1 MIDVNVSLF
10 RWPFRR
16 LPADDGRRFV
26 ETLRRKGVTE
36 AWAGSF
42 EALLD
47 EDTTAVNDRLARAC
61 RELDAALLVPFGTVN
76 PAAPGWRDD
85 LLRCHERHGMPGVRL
100 HPGYHGYRLNDGAFV
115 ELLGRA
121 VEKGMAVQIALG
133 MEDERTQNPL
143 MRVPRVDASV
153 LKPVP
158 QSTVMLL
165 NAPLLGNT
173 KELAHTGQVF
183 FDIAMIE
190 GTGAVERL
198 VEAAGAD
205 RVLFGSNFP
214 LFYFEAAEGKLRES
228 GFRPEVESAIKT
240 DNARGLVT
248 WAGRT

>member
-16 LPADDGRRFV
+16 LPADDGRRLV

-47 EDTTAVNDRLARAC
+47 EDSTAVNERLARAC
-61 RELDAALLVPFGTVN
+61 RELDAALLVPFGAIN

-100 HPGYHGYRLNDGAFV
+100 HPGYHGYRLEDGLFA

-121 VEKGMAVQIALG
+121 AEKGMAVQIALG

-143 MRVPRVDASV
+143 MRVPRVEAS
-153 LKPVP
+153 LMKQVP
-158 QSTVMLL
+158 QATVMLL
-165 NAPLLGNT
+165 NAPLLAHA
-173 KELAHTGQVF
+173 KELAQAGRVY

-190 GTGAVERL
+190 GTGGVERL
-198 VEAAGAD
+198 VEAAGGD

-228 GFRPEVESAIKT
+228 GFRPELESAIKT
-240 DNARGLVT
+240 GTARGLVT
-248 WAGRT
+248 WAGRR